1 MSADLTLKNSKYTW
15 YLRAFFTLVLSGG
28 EWLVKSFH
36 VAEPASSQKDAEH
49 YPGTLVMEHTSRLR
63 QELLN
68 DSLPGGM
75 MAVHRGWFSFLFY
88 QPQDAGI
95 SGI

>member
-49 YPGTLVMEHTSRLR
+49 YRERWSWNIPADCARSC
-63 QELLN
+63 
-68 DSLPGGM
+68 
-75 MAVHRGWFSFLFY
+75 
-88 QPQDAGI
+88 
-95 SGI
+95 